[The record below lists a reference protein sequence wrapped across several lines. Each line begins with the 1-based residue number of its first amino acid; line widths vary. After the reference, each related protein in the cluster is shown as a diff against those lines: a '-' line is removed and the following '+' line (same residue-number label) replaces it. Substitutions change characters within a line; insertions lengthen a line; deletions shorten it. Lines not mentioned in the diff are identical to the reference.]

1 MPERHPAG
9 APPRCETVPAP
20 VVTGPVPYE
29 TPGGGGR
36 DYPFLLTDVDLDS
49 RGYVAGEFF
58 YSGRANSYDAPVPTV
73 NNDPAPPIAG
83 VKSSGHPYT
92 TRLMVYRP
100 AEPARFTGVV
110 FAEWTNSSS
119 NFDNPV
125 WWQRNHDFGD
135 AARLL
140 SRLDEAT
147 RLQSVHERGADRQGA
162 ERPPRRGRPRVD
174 VRVHLA
180 RWRRPWSPRQQP
192 GEHPHLA
199 RGIPPTADEG

>member
-58 YSGRANSYDAPVPTV
+58 YLGRANSYDAPVPTV

-92 TRLMVYRP
+92 TRLMVYGRP
-100 AEPARFTGVV
+100 
-110 FAEWTNSSS
+110 N
-119 NFDNPV
+119 
-125 WWQRNHDFGD
+125 
-135 AARLL
+135 
-140 SRLDEAT
+140 
-147 RLQSVHERGADRQGA
+147 
-162 ERPPRRGRPRVD
+162 RRGSR
-174 VRVHLA
+174 A
-180 RWRRPWSPRQQP
+180 WCSPNGQTPAQTSTTRCGGSATTTSATQP
-192 GEHPHLA
+192 A
-199 RGIPPTADEG
+199 Y